1 MPEVLTQSVANAAPS
16 AAVSVLPAI
25 AFIYAGNGAWL
36 TFVIATISLVLI
48 GYSVSIFARR
58 FASAGSFYVYNTKAL
73 GPAGGFASGWA
84 LTLGYVFTAMAT
96 TCGVAIYL
104 GAFLTQIGL
113 PGGTTVAILL
123 MIAIDVA
130 VASWFAY
137 RSIGL
142 SARVSLVLE
151 AVSMTII
158 LVLFVIVFVR
168 KGISAD
174 VLSLKGMPSA
184 GIGPG
189 IVIAIF
195 AFVDFESAASLGL
208 EAKNPYRTVPSSVI
222 ISAVLVG
229 VFYIIGTLAQSTGFE
244 GAKVGLDN
252 APAPLFDLAGLM
264 GVSWIGY
271 AMNLGITASNFACT
285 LASINAGS
293 RIVYQ
298 MGQDG
303 VILGAAG
310 RSHATN
316 QTPHIGIYL
325 VVPLMLLGPFAIIL
339 AGHTPIDVINWMGTT
354 ATFGFMLAY
363 LLVAIAAPLYL
374 YRRGEP
380 YIVPLVV
387 GIIGSLIML
396 YVYYASVWP
405 IQPMPGPLWPIIFVS
420 WMIIG
425 FAWYFIVRSRSPHVM
440 AQIGASHETNEAM
453 VGARR

>member
-36 TFVIATISLVLI
+36 TFVIATVSLVLI

-84 LTLGYVFTAMAT
+84 LVLGYVFTAMAT

-113 PGGTTVAILL
+113 PGGNTVAILL
-123 MIAIDVA
+123 MIAVDVIIA
-130 VASWFAY
+130 TWFAY
-137 RSIGL
+137 RDIGL

-158 LVLFVIVFVR
+158 LVLFAVVFVR
-168 KGISAD
+168 KGISTDA
-174 VLSLKGMPSA
+174 LTLKGMPTA

-195 AFVDFESAASLGL
+195 AFVGFESAASLGL
-208 EAKNPYRTVPSSVI
+208 EAKNPYRSVPRSVI

-229 VFYIIGTLAQSTGFE
+229 VFYIVGTLAQTTGFE
-244 GAKVGLDN
+244 GAKIGFDK

-264 GVSWIGY
+264 GISWIGF

-285 LASINAGS
+285 LACINAGS
-293 RIVYQ
+293 RMLYQ

-303 VILGAAG
+303 MIHGSAG
-310 RSHATN
+310 RSHTTN
-316 QTPHIGIYL
+316 QTPHIAIYL
-325 VVPLMLLGPFAIIL
+325 VIPLMVLGPFVIIL
-339 AGHTPIDVINWMGTT
+339 LGHGPLDVINWMGTT

-374 YRRGEP
+374 YRQGEP
-380 YIVPLVV
+380 YTVPLVV
-387 GIIGSLIML
+387 GIIGAAVML

-405 IQPMPGPLWPIIFVS
+405 IQPMPGPLWPIIFVA
-420 WMIIG
+420 WMAIG
-425 FAWYFIVRSRSPHVM
+425 FVWYFIVRSRTPHVM
-440 AQIGASHETNEAM
+440 AQIGAIHETNEELAET
-453 VGARR
+453 RR

>member
-1 MPEVLTQSVANAAPS
+1 
-16 AAVSVLPAI
+16 
-25 AFIYAGNGAWL
+25 
-36 TFVIATISLVLI
+36 
-48 GYSVSIFARR
+48 
-58 FASAGSFYVYNTKAL
+58 
-73 GPAGGFASGWA
+73 
-84 LTLGYVFTAMAT
+84 
-96 TCGVAIYL
+96 
-104 GAFLTQIGL
+104 
-113 PGGTTVAILL
+113 
-123 MIAIDVA
+123 VA

-158 LVLFVIVFVR
+158 LVLFAIVFAR

-174 VLSLKGMPSA
+174 ALALKGMPSA

-195 AFVDFESAASLGL
+195 AFVGFESAASLGL

-229 VFYIIGTLAQSTGFE
+229 VFYIIGTLAQTTGFQ
-244 GAKVGLDN
+244 GAKVGFDS

-264 GVSWIGY
+264 GVSWFGY
-271 AMNLGITASNFACT
+271 VMNLGITASNFACT
-285 LASINAGS
+285 LACINAGS

-303 VILGAAG
+303 MILGAAG

-325 VVPLMLLGPFAIIL
+325 VVPLMALGPFVIIL
-339 AGHTPIDVINWMGTT
+339 SGHGPLDVINWMGTT

-363 LLVAIAAPLYL
+363 LLVAIAAPIYL

-380 YIVPLVV
+380 YIAPLVV

-440 AQIGASHETNEAM
+440 AQIGAIHETNEAM